1 MADLYKT
8 LSELCSQ
15 KGVTGYRMCKDLGL
29 ALSTMTDLKKGRK
42 KGFSAEIAA
51 KIANYFDVSVD
62 YLLGKTDI
70 KKAQELSDETVQRV
84 RKLIKDIENPTDDG
98 DSIGVVMDF
107 GGDTQQFYKL
117 SKEKADVVRK
127 LMEQLKEDTD
137 KK

>member
-1 MADLYKT
+1 MLRLKELRLNKGLSQQKVADFLGV
-8 LSELCSQ
+8 SQ
-15 KGVTGYRMCKDLGL
+15 QAY
-29 ALSTMTDLKKGRK
+29 
-42 KGFSAEIAA
+42 
-51 KIANYFDVSVD
+51 ANYESGKRKPEYDLIVKLSNFFDTTTD
-62 YLLGKTDI
+62 YLLGNTDI

-117 SKEKADVVRK
+117 SKEKADIVRK
-127 LMEQLKEDTD
+127 LMDQLKEDTD

>member
-1 MADLYKT
+1 MTFSQMLAKLMKESNVTAYKLAKNIKVHQT
-8 LSELCSQ
+8 TIKNWL
-15 KGVTGYRMCKDLGL
+15 TGETKPN
-29 ALSTMTDLKKGRK
+29 
-42 KGFSAEIAA
+42 EE
-51 KIANYFDVSVD
+51 KINNLANYFDVSVD

-70 KKAQELSDETVQRV
+70 KKPQELSDETVQRV
-84 RKLIKDIENPTDDG
+84 RELIKDIENPSDDG

-127 LMEQLKEDTD
+127 LMEQLKDDTD